1 VRRAT
6 PWSHVRQPRNRTN
19 TPGRKDP
26 PFGSQPL

>member
-19 TPGRKDP
+19 APGPKDP

>member
-6 PWSHVRQPRNRTN
+6 PWSHVRQPRNRTCSERQEN
-19 TPGRKDP
+19 P

>member
-1 VRRAT
+1 L

-19 TPGRKDP
+19 APGQKTR